1 MVDFFQ
7 VLVFV
12 VVYSRIDSYEFVV
25 IHNICIDSFCICILL
40 WQYVFFC
47 CIFHTEG
54 LVLRVV
60 KS

>member
-25 IHNICIDSFCICILL
+25 IHNICIDSFCICILWWL
-40 WQYVFFC
+40 GLFFC
-47 CIFHTEG
+47 CIFHIG
-54 LVLRVV
+54 
-60 KS
+60 